1 MRDILDHIE
10 MIDMILM
17 NHICN
22 DVMNGTLLTEVDN
35 ETLELVL
42 TGIWEDKESFKERG
56 VIIGEA

>member
-1 MRDILDHIE
+1 MQDILDHIA

>member
-1 MRDILDHIE
+1 MVIG
-10 MIDMILM
+10 
-17 NHICN
+17 
-22 DVMNGTLLTEVDN
+22 VMNGTLLTEVDN

>member
-42 TGIWEDKESFKERG
+42 TGIREDKESFKERG

>member
-22 DVMNGTLLTEVDN
+22 DVMNGTLLTAVDN